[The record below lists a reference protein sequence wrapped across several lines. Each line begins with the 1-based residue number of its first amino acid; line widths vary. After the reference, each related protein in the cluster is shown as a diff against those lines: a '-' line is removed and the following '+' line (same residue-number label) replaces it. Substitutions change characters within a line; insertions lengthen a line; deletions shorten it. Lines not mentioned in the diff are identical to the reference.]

1 MKNNILH
8 YPRRKNGDKSQEKNI
23 MYFITHE
30 CGKRILHERDA
41 FKYPFH
47 LDATDSCVPPSFP
60 GGEVTEVVDL
70 ACQLGPA
77 SSNDNMQKGPASSN
91 YNMQKGPVGSNQLVL
106 VWRLGDYARLS
117 LCMRLHLLSARL
129 FGGKGCSHSLA
140 LARQAALLARP

>member
-41 FKYPFH
+41 FEYSFH
-47 LDATDSCVPPSFP
+47 LEDTANSCVLPSFP
-60 GGEVTEVVDL
+60 GGEIIEVVEL
-70 ACQLGPA
+70 ACQTGSRQELRYAEGSSWLKPA
-77 SSNDNMQKGPASSN
+77 GTGLEVGRLCKVILMHEASLA
-91 YNMQKGPVGSNQLVL
+91 V
-106 VWRLGDYARLS
+106 
-117 LCMRLHLLSARL
+117 CLLRTWL

-140 LARQAALLARP
+140 LARRGALLAHP

>member
-23 MYFITHE
+23 MYFLTHE

-47 LDATDSCVPPSFP
+47 LDATNSCVPPSFP

-70 ACQLGPA
+70 ACQPGSSQQQLQYAEGSSWLKPA
-77 SSNDNMQKGPASSN
+77 GT
-91 YNMQKGPVGSNQLVL
+91 GLEVG
-106 VWRLGDYARLS
+106 RLCKVILMHEA
-117 LCMRLHLLSARL
+117 
-129 FGGKGCSHSLA
+129 SLA
-140 LARQAALLARP
+140 GSPTFWRQGLFT